1 MFVRIFIVV
10 FTGFFL
16 APVLHADPSNM
27 SFNQVEAERLAHLK
41 NAKTFEQ
48 AMDYMTPDEIA
59 ADLGL
64 PSQKELDANPPAYI
78 QQARDVLVL
87 IEVSIRHQRLQITS
101 PEGVW
106 QTRVSTARR
115 GYFTKTGCFMVQS
128 MERMH
133 YSRKYDNAPMP
144 FALFYYGG
152 FAVHGTYEEYALG
165 RPASHGCVRVARSE
179 AAEIYEIVAR
189 YGLRNTQIC
198 VR

>member
-1 MFVRIFIVV
+1 MLARISIVV
-10 FTGFFL
+10 FTGLVF
-16 APVLHADPSNM
+16 APALYAESSDVG
-27 SFNQVEAERLAHLK
+27 FGQVEAERLSHLR
-41 NAKTFEQ
+41 NSQTFEQ

-59 ADLGL
+59 EELGL
-64 PSQKELDANPPAYI
+64 PSQKELEANPPAYV

-101 PEGVW
+101 PDGVW

-115 GYFTKTGCFMVQS
+115 GYFTKTGCYMAQS

-133 YSRKYDNAPMP
+133 YSKKYDNAPMP
-144 FALFYYGG
+144 HALFYFGG
-152 FAVHGTYEEYALG
+152 FAVHGTYDEYALG

-179 AAEIYEIVAR
+179 ASEIYDIVAR